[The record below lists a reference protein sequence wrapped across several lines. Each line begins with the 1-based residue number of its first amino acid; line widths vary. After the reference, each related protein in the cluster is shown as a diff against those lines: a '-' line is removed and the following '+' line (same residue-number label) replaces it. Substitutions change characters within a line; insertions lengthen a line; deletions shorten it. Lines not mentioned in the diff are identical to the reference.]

1 MPFWMNVGFDSDQNS
16 DVPLQ
21 LLYQQH
27 CSYVKIVLLRSSHSW
42 PNQHHVWQ
50 LQQLHDCLL
59 PMQVLTMIELQG
71 ATPGQ
76 LCSMMTRDWAFD
88 EMSLKDVESQDR
100 HELNGHFLS
109 FFFVCK
115 CNTLGKEEVN
125 EVLGGVYSYH
135 LGGLVN
141 GHHNY

>member
-1 MPFWMNVGFDSDQNS
+1 
-16 DVPLQ
+16 
-21 LLYQQH
+21 
-27 CSYVKIVLLRSSHSW
+27 
-42 PNQHHVWQ
+42 
-50 LQQLHDCLL
+50 
-59 PMQVLTMIELQG
+59 MQVLTMIELQG

-125 EVLGGVYSYH
+125 EVLGGGVFIPFRGSCQWSPQ
-135 LGGLVN
+135 LLRVN
-141 GHHNY
+141 FYLFLHFFFFRSIDHCSH